1 MKDLSEQII
10 RFRWVIIL
18 LFTAVTVFF
27 ALQIPKVEIDT
38 DIKSHLPKDMPSR
51 LDTDRIDE
59 LFGGTEMLLVLVQ
72 TDDVINTKTL
82 RRVKKLSRKIKRIK
96 GVDKVM
102 SLFDLQAIKSE
113 DGMMVVDPA
122 VKKIPKNDAEREEI
136 RREIIENDLVYGS
149 VVAKDF
155 SLTAIIAMLKTNTKD
170 EEIVP
175 QFLEVIKEVPGNETV
190 QLGGL
195 PLNRFE
201 TGIGI
206 RKDMKLLLPLGILIM
221 LLFLYSC
228 FRRLRGVLMPFIVT
242 IMSILVSIGIIYV
255 IGWKIQMVTVILPIF
270 LIAVANN
277 YGIHMIAKYQEDNVP
292 SNNFSKKELAKRM
305 FQSLGKPVL
314 LTGLT
319 TMAGMLCLLGHI
331 MVPAKELGILS
342 AIGILFALSA
352 SLFFIPAIMSF
363 LPRSKPVLSYLEDNY
378 KKKPV
383 IERLLWL
390 FGESISR
397 HPKKVLT
404 VLLIFTLISAIGI
417 FRVVVDTNP
426 NGYYPPDHPTVTV
439 NNLIDKY
446 LGGSQNVAIVYQG
459 DIKDPK
465 IMNKIDKT
473 EHALAEMD
481 EIGTTISIAR
491 VLRMMS
497 RTLNDS
503 TDSGYDKIPE
513 TRNGVAQYFELYSMS
528 ADPEDFSKLVDFTH
542 EHAIVT
548 ARINKTSTAV
558 LSKVIQRIKKMVQ
571 GDPDVLLVGGFGVVL
586 SALAEAVVKGQLL
599 SLILAIIICAILIM
613 LLFRSFTAGVISAVP
628 LVFSMVILFGLMGV
642 FGIELNI
649 VTALLSSIMIGVGI
663 DYTIHFLWRYRE
675 ERRSGLDAVSAVKKT
690 LTTTG
695 RGITFNA
702 FSVMIGFVALFF
714 SAFLPVRFF
723 GFLVVVSIL
732 ACLIGA
738 LVLVPAMA
746 LVWKPKFLEGK

>member
-1 MKDLSEQII
+1 MKVLSEQII
-10 RFRWVIIL
+10 RFRWIIIL
-18 LFTAVTVFF
+18 LFTAATAYF
-27 ALQIPKVEIDT
+27 ALQIPNVEIDT
-38 DIKSHLPKDMPSR
+38 EIKSNLPKDMTSR
-51 LDTDRIDE
+51 LATDRIDQ
-59 LFGGTEMLLVLVQ
+59 LFGGTEMLMVLVQ
-72 TDDVINTKTL
+72 TDDVMKTETL
-82 RRVKKLSRKIKRIK
+82 KRVKKLSRKIKRIK

-102 SLFDLQAIKSE
+102 SLFDLQSIKSN
-113 DGMMVVDPA
+113 DGMMVIDPA
-122 VKKIPKNDAEREEI
+122 VKKIPESDAEREEI
-136 RREIIENDLVYGS
+136 RREIIGNDIVYGS

-155 SLTAIIAMLKTNTKD
+155 SVTAIIAMLKTNTKD

-175 QFLEVIKEVPGNETV
+175 SFLEVIKEIPGSETV

-206 RKDMKLLLPLGILIM
+206 RKDMGHLLPAGILIM
-221 LLFLYSC
+221 LVFLFAC

-242 IMSILVSIGIIYV
+242 VMSIIVSIGIISL
-255 IGWKIQMVTVILPIF
+255 IGWKFQMVTVILPIF

-277 YGIHMIAKYQEDNVP
+277 YGIHMITKYQEDNVP

-319 TMAGMLCLLGHI
+319 TIAGMLCLLGHI
-331 MVPAKELGILS
+331 MVPAKELGVLS
-342 AIGILFALSA
+342 AIGILFSLSA

-363 LPRSKPVLSYLEDNY
+363 LPPSKPILSHLEDNY
-378 KKKPV
+378 KKKPL

-390 FGESISR
+390 FGEVISR
-397 HPKKVLT
+397 HPKKVIT
-404 VLLIFTLISAIGI
+404 VLSILTLLSAIGI

-426 NGYYPPDHPTVTV
+426 NSYYPPDHPTVKV
-439 NNLIDKY
+439 NTIIDKY

-473 EHALAEMD
+473 EHALAQMD
-481 EIGTTISIAR
+481 EIGTTMSIAR

-503 TDSGYDKIPE
+503 TDSHYDRIPE
-513 TRNGVAQYFELYSMS
+513 TRDGIAQYFELYSMS
-528 ADPEDFSKLVDFTH
+528 GDPEDFNKMVDFPR
-542 EHAIVT
+542 EHAIIT

-558 LSKVIQRIKKMVQ
+558 LSGVITRIRNMVK
-571 GDPDVLLVGGFGVVL
+571 GDPDVMLVGGFGVVL
-586 SALAEAVVKGQLL
+586 SDLADAVVKGQLL
-599 SLILAIIICAILIM
+599 SLSMAIIICAILIM
-613 LLFRSFTAGVISAVP
+613 LLFGSFNAGVISAVP
-628 LVFSMVILFGLMGV
+628 LAFSMVILFGLMGI
-642 FGIELNI
+642 FNIELNI

-675 ERRSGLDAVSAVKKT
+675 ERRAGLDAVLAVKKT

-714 SAFLPVRFF
+714 SNFLPVRFF

-738 LVLVPAMA
+738 LVLVPA
-746 LVWKPKFLEGK
+746 LVLLWKPKFLEGK

>member
-1 MKDLSEQII
+1 MKDLSENII
-10 RFRWVIIL
+10 RFRWGIIL
-18 LFTAVTVFF
+18 LFIGVTVLF
-27 ALQIPKVEIDT
+27 ALQIPKVQIDT
-38 DIKSHLPKDMPSR
+38 EIKSNLPKDMPSR
-51 LDTDRIDE
+51 LATDRIDK
-59 LFGGTEMLLVLVQ
+59 LFGGTEMLMVLVQ
-72 TDDVINTKTL
+72 TDDVITRETL
-82 RRVKKLSRKIKRIK
+82 SRVKKLSRKIKRIK

-102 SLFDLQAIKSE
+102 SLFDLQSIKSE
-113 DGMMVVDPA
+113 NGMMVVDPA
-122 VKKIPKNDAEREEI
+122 VKTIPKNAAECEEI
-136 RREIIENDLVYGS
+136 RKDIMGNDLVYGS

-175 QFLEVIKEVPGNETV
+175 AFQKVIKEVPGKETV

-201 TGIGI
+201 TGTGI
-206 RKDMKLLLPLGILIM
+206 RKDMRVLLPLGILIM
-221 LLFLYSC
+221 LLFLYGC
-228 FRRLRGVLMPFIVT
+228 FRRLRGVLLPFIVT
-242 IMSILVSIGIIYV
+242 VMSIIVSLGIIYL

-277 YGIHMIAKYQEDNVP
+277 YGIHMIAKYQEDNIP

-305 FQSLGKPVL
+305 FRSLGKPVL

-331 MVPAKELGILS
+331 MVPARQLGILS

-352 SLFFIPAIMSF
+352 SLFFIPALMSF
-363 LPRSKPVLSYLEDNY
+363 LPRSKPVRSYLEDNY

-390 FGESISR
+390 FGEVISR

-404 VLLIFTLISAIGI
+404 VLLLFTLVSAIGI

-426 NGYYPPDHPTVTV
+426 NSYYPPDHPTVIV
-439 NNLIDKY
+439 NNLIDEK

-465 IMNKIDKT
+465 IMNKIEKT
-473 EHALAEMD
+473 EHALAKMD

-503 TDSGYDKIPE
+503 TSSHYNKIPE
-513 TRNGVAQYFELYSMS
+513 TRDGIAQYFELYAMS
-528 ADPEDFSKLVDFTH
+528 GDPDDFNKLVDFPR

-548 ARINKTSTAV
+548 ARINRTSTAV
-558 LSKVIQRIKKMVQ
+558 LSGVIKRIKKMVQ

-586 SALAEAVVKGQLL
+586 SDLAEAVVKGQLL
-599 SLILAIIICAILIM
+599 SLIMAIGICSILIM
-613 LLFRSFTAGVISAVP
+613 LLFGSFNAGVVSAIP

-642 FGIELNI
+642 FSIELNI

-675 ERRSGLDAVSAVKKT
+675 ERRSGLDAVAAVKKT
-690 LTTTG
+690 LATTG

-723 GFLVVVSIL
+723 GFLVVVSIM

-738 LVLVPAMA
+738 LVLVPAVV
-746 LVWKPKFLEGK
+746 LLWKPKFLEEK